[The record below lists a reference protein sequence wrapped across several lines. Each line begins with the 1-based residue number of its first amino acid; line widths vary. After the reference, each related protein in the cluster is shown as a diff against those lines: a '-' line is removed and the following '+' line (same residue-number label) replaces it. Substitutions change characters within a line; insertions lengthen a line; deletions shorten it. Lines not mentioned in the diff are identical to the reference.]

1 VGDTRRPLIMLAIS
15 GIVNV
20 ILNLFFVIVF
30 HLGVVGVALATI
42 ISQYL
47 SMVMVVSYLTKVD
60 NCCRLN
66 LKELRIYRDK
76 LFRIVRVG
84 LPAGI
89 QGSVFSISNVVI
101 QSSINSF
108 GSIVVAGNTAASNI
122 EGFIYT
128 AMNAVYQASLTFIGQ
143 NVGGKRYD
151 RIHKVTF
158 TCCGIVTVIGLVMGV
173 GAYLCAKPLLGI
185 YLPDEPTAIPYGVTR
200 LSFIGLPYVFC
211 GLMEVFTGSQR
222 GMGMSVTPM
231 ITSLVGSC
239 LFRIVW
245 IATVF
250 SALRTLESLF
260 VSYPISWIL
269 TSMTHMFF
277 YFNYKRKHYPNSS
290 AAVSQ

>member
-1 VGDTRRPLIMLAIS
+1 MKKIKLNLAAQIFIALVLAIVV
-15 GIVNV
+15 GLLMGKHAAFANDYIKPFGT
-20 ILNLFFVIVF
+20 IFLNLLKFIV
-30 HLGVVGVALATI
+30 
-42 ISQYL
+42 
-47 SMVMVVSYLTKVD
+47 
-60 NCCRLN
+60 CP
-66 LKELRIYRDK
+66 
-76 LFRIVRVG
+76 IV
-84 LPAGI
+84 L
-89 QGSVFSISNVVI
+89 FSILCGMISMKDIKKV
-101 QSSINSF
+101 
-108 GSIVVAGNTAASNI
+108 GSIGIKTIVYYMLTTAVAI
-122 EGFIYT
+122 
-128 AMNAVYQASLTFIGQ
+128 
-143 NVGGKRYD
+143 
-151 RIHKVTF
+151 
-158 TCCGIVTVIGLVMGV
+158 VIGLVMGV